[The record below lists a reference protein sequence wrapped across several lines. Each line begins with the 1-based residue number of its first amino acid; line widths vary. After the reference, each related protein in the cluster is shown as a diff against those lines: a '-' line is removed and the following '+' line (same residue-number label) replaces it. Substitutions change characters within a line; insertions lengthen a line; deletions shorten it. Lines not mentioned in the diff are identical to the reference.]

1 MNFLNRKMFQA
12 GGTVTYSDGS
22 TSQFDTATFESKIK
36 NLPDA
41 ELFALRRNEL
51 GGNLKLSPE
60 LSAILKKESDFR
72 SIGPQIKRE
81 TSPTSIPGIVSDV
94 PEVMKQTF
102 LPIFSGL
109 TRSLVP
115 ERRLEQ
121 MPFLDK
127 LADYDSPMYG
137 EGLGTAIDVAFSGGR
152 TQEDIKNIL
161 TNAAS
166 TDVPSESSGLNDMD
180 FINEDMASKIGARDF
195 ELQQRQQRIK
205 EALELQEKMIQKY
218 SPEDQKFLRDNIDP
232 NTGFLTITPD
242 EVMMRPVKTDPSFI
256 GDPADIRINIGDVSK
271 DLDELVQ
278 ERKDMEA
285 GFEDIDKVPRP
296 TLPGL
301 PPENLD
307 SINNLLKEIEPL
319 SIEQITVDSNIK
331 PEIVTNFEPPAA
343 EIIKVD
349 TTITEEDI
357 ADAVE
362 KDKQEGDQDQY
373 VAPKITETFGSPRF
387 MDFIRN
393 VGAQLVSTGQIGE
406 GLATGAAKAAEERAA
421 RELLEEQEKR
431 KFEDAKR
438 LLKIEAGLE
447 PEETME
453 TEDILKLSNDLET
466 LYTDFEGGLAATGF
480 TDYAIEI
487 IEEAKLNNEPVG
499 GAAGF
504 LRKLVDKGFAF
515 AGMGGDFDSL
525 AADSKV
531 EALTKVVKQKNLQAI
546 LGESGR
552 TISDKDRVII
562 EKVFGTLDAFTN
574 VDAVLGTLKE
584 SRRGLAQNNL
594 ARKNK
599 IIASADVLKDQGTY
613 GTKFY
618 NSQLPSLKRLL
629 DLDPL
634 ASQSAIARAQF
645 GGTGYD
651 PNIKEITLSTTT

>member
-1 MNFLNRKMFQA
+1 MFQQ
-12 GGTVTYSDGS
+12 GGTVTYADGT
-22 TSQFDTATFESKIK
+22 TSQFDTATFRSKIE

-41 ELFALRRNEL
+41 EVFALTRNAIA
-51 GGNLKLSPE
+51 GNLIMSPE
-60 LSAILKKESDFR
+60 LFDILKKESDYR
-72 SIGPQIKRE
+72 SIGPQIKRDV
-81 TSPTSIPGIVSDV
+81 SPTSISGIASDA
-94 PEVMKQTF
+94 PEVLKQTF

-109 TRSLVP
+109 TRSFTP
-115 ERRLEQ
+115 ERVLDKS
-121 MPFLDK
+121 PFLSR

-137 EGLGTAIDVAFSGGR
+137 EGFREGINVAFSGGR

-161 TNAAS
+161 AGIESSDTTAIVDDQFIKEDIAARQP
-166 TDVPSESSGLNDMD
+166 TFLVPPSEYEKQKNL
-180 FINEDMASKIGARDF
+180 EKTE
-195 ELQQRQQRIK
+195 EL
-205 EALELQEKMIQKY
+205 IQKY

-232 NTGFLTITPD
+232 DTGLLTITPD
-242 EVMMRPVKTDPSFI
+242 EVMMRPVKTEPTFI
-256 GDPADIRINIGDVSK
+256 GDPSDISIDVDDVSK
-271 DLDELVQ
+271 VLEDLEQ
-278 ERKDMEA
+278 ERIDMEA
-285 GFEDIDKVPRP
+285 SFEDIDALPRP

-307 SINNLLKEIEPL
+307 TINNLLAEIEPL
-319 SIEQITVDSNIK
+319 NIDQITVDSNIK
-331 PEIVTNFEPPAA
+331 PEIVTNFEPPAP
-343 EIIKVD
+343 EILKVD

-357 ADAVE
+357 ADAEE
-362 KDKQEGDQDQY
+362 KNKREGDQDQY

-421 RELLEEQEKR
+421 RELLEEQEKK
-431 KFEDAKR
+431 KFEDAKT
-438 LLKIEAGLE
+438 LLRIEAGLK
-447 PEETME
+447 PEETMK

-487 IEEAKLNNEPVG
+487 IEEAQATGEPVG
-499 GAAGF
+499 GAQGF
-504 LRKLVDKGFAF
+504 FKKMVDKGFAF
-515 AGMGGDFDSL
+515 VGMGRDFDQLS
-525 AADSKV
+525 ADSKV

-594 ARKNK
+594 SRKNK
-599 IIASADVLKDQGTY
+599 IIASSDVLRDQGTY

-651 PNIKEITLSTTT
+651 PNIQEITLTPTT